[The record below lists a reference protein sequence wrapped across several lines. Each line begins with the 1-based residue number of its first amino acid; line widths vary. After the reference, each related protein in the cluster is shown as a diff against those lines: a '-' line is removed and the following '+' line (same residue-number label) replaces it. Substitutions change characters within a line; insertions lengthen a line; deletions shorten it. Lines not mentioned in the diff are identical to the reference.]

1 MERSDYL
8 VLVNKQNKLPD
19 DWEKKA
25 ELVETKNGFWKLLK
39 IEKETLEKFNGLK
52 TILLEEG
59 IDIELDSAL
68 RSVAIQEEFFEE
80 FKEKY
85 WEEYASKYA
94 APAGYSEHH
103 TWLAIDI
110 CIKKENWEIIS
121 ENHEM
126 IIECEMFEKVHK
138 HLWDYWFIVR
148 YPDGKE
154 NITWYTYEPRHLR
167 YIWDVNIAKE
177 IYEKWLTL
185 EEYLGV
191 VKN

>member
-19 DWEKKA
+19 DWDSKVEI
-25 ELVETKNGFWKLLK
+25 VETKNWFGKILK
-39 IEKETLEKFNGLK
+39 IEKETLEKFNELK
-52 TILLEEG
+52 AVVLEDG

-68 RSVAIQEEFFEE
+68 RSLAIQEEFFEE

-138 HLWDYWFIVR
+138 KLADYWFIVR
-148 YPDGKE
+148 YPDWKDD
-154 NITWYTYEPRHLR
+154 ITGYSYEPWHLR